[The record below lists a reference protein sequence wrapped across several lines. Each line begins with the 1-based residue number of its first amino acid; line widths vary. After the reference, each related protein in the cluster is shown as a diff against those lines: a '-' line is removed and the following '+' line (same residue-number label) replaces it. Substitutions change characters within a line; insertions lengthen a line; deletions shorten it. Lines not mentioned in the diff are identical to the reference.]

1 MAVSRLYYIPV
12 SGEMQC
18 RYGEI
23 KAISRWDLKIPLRSK
38 SFQLISPDSLR
49 ILVPF
54 HGIPMY
60 RNEWH

>member
-23 KAISRWDLKIPLRSK
+23 KAISCWNLKISLRSG
-38 SFQLISPDSLR
+38 PPMNRRSL
-49 ILVPF
+49 
-54 HGIPMY
+54 
-60 RNEWH
+60 

>member
-23 KAISRWDLKIPLRSK
+23 KAISRWNLKIPFRSGTPMNRRSLRSTGGLNTPIK
-38 SFQLISPDSLR
+38 LADFFVTD
-49 ILVPF
+49 
-54 HGIPMY
+54 
-60 RNEWH
+60 